1 LLPEN
6 LIRAPLELGW
16 SPERSS
22 NTPAFISSSL
32 YLPIAESS
40 SSLGILPASES
51 LLALTIIMNRMDVAP
66 LVDLELLPEV
76 VESAEI
82 SLYFSVERGPVKSTR
97 TFSGGKHSYSNGL
110 FEQQM

>member
-1 LLPEN
+1 
-6 LIRAPLELGW
+6 
-16 SPERSS
+16 
-22 NTPAFISSSL
+22 
-32 YLPIAESS
+32 
-40 SSLGILPASES
+40 
-51 LLALTIIMNRMDVAP
+51 MKRMDVPP
-66 LVDLELLPEV
+66 LVGFELIPEV